1 MPNAP
6 LTQGIRH
13 LCRFVSPARLLMA
26 QLTLHLVNVPLQFVD
41 ALPLAFLHEAPDK
54 EKQEENHK
62 SDYHLAHS
70 FLSNERI

>member
-6 LTQGIRH
+6 LTRGIRH
-13 LCRFVSPARLLMA
+13 LCKFVLPARFLLA
-26 QLTLHLVNVPLQFVD
+26 QLPLQLINVPLQLVD

>member
-6 LTQGIRH
+6 LIRGIQY
-13 LCRFVSPARLLMA
+13 LCRFVLPARLLLA
-26 QLTLHLVNVPLQFVD
+26 QLPLHLVNVPLQLAD
-41 ALPLAFLHEAPDK
+41 ALSLAFLHETPDK